1 MDLTRALTALCL
13 FLVSVCLVF
22 CFCAIFS
29 LRHTLN
35 EVALWRTDMQETVT
49 DIITDL
55 DSEQT
60 QADEKEEIA
69 VAEDPA
75 SVADAED
82 FLFIENTRLP
92 DSGFDTLLIYRW
104 NRRYPATRF
113 FTLSTEGF
121 RPAER
126 TDFAGSSHDCITE
139 ERWVAE

>member
-69 VAEDPA
+69 VDVLYDSFCVRNVEGKIGIYTSDGYLIRIVDIP
-75 SVADAED
+75 VALLPIADQEALQSGISLTSWKEVLALIAD
-82 FLFIENTRLP
+82 F
-92 DSGFDTLLIYRW
+92 G
-104 NRRYPATRF
+104 
-113 FTLSTEGF
+113 G
-121 RPAER
+121 
-126 TDFAGSSHDCITE
+126 
-139 ERWVAE
+139 